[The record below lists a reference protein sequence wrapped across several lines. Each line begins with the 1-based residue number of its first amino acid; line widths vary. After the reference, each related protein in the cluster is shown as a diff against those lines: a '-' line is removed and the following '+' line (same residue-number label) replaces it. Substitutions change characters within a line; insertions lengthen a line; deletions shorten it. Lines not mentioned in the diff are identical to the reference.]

1 MSREKANLDRM
12 FTSMGRGWDELG
24 GGRRGGAELREK
36 FLGDAG
42 GRKRKVGADDDDDG
56 ADSGE
61 DSGVESLY
69 IE

>member
-1 MSREKANLDRM
+1 
-12 FTSMGRGWDELG
+12 
-24 GGRRGGAELREK
+24 LRER

-42 GRKRKVGADDDDDG
+42 GRKRKIDGDDNDG

>member
-1 MSREKANLDRM
+1 MSREKVNLDRM

-42 GRKRKVGADDDDDG
+42 GRKRKGGTDDDG
-56 ADSGE
+56 SDSGE

-69 IE
+69 ID